1 MGKAISDLDT
11 FLASFFW
18 IGIWLKLK
26 PKTTLTIYFEGIVH
40 FHFPRRSLAKHG
52 IHLQEFAKVE
62 IPRIVGGKS
71 LANSFSKWVFL
82 KKLFHLDKIPYNRK
96 LFVHCLRSVKKL
108 YASNEILA

>member
-1 MGKAISDLDT
+1 MGKAISNLDT
-11 FLASFFW
+11 FFKPLFSGLVFW
-18 IGIWLKLK
+18 LNLK

-71 LANSFSKWVFL
+71 LANSFSKWVLL
-82 KKLFHLDKIPYNRK
+82 KKLP
-96 LFVHCLRSVKKL
+96 V
-108 YASNEILA
+108 